1 MGKTDRFCAGGIVH
15 FPPRERL
22 TISCVCSTMAV
33 RCSALQ
39 ALGVEFVDVLCARR
53 TCGEASTTEVA
64 GRRRGATISE
74 GECPYLGLKAF
85 QPEDAALFFGRA
97 AKIQELND
105 RLRNGFGHD
114 QRRNTDL
121 L

>member
-1 MGKTDRFCAGGIVH
+1 MFSVPEGRAARHPQRRWLAVDAE
-15 FPPRERL
+15 PRSRK
-22 TISCVCSTMAV
+22 VN
-33 RCSALQ
+33 
-39 ALGVEFVDVLCARR
+39 G
-53 TCGEASTTEVA
+53 
-64 GRRRGATISE
+64 
-74 GECPYLGLKAF
+74 PYLGLKAF